1 MNESGLIRQFWEYNE
16 KEPLGA
22 VVAALYLFL
31 IEVWKKKG
39 ENDFRLSDTEICI
52 KLKITRPTI
61 IASRQKLCNFGMIQ
75 YQSQNGLPGHY
86 KILQEYLP
94 ILSDFE
100 KPEIEQEDSAKKTN
114 QKKNPKKKTPTE
126 KSTQEE
132 ENPQSQNLPS
142 DDSLKTPIPT
152 SVSDNIPSIE
162 EFLEYAE
169 NLENYVPE
177 LEHLVTAKY
186 DSWLKN
192 SWKTVSDRPITN
204 WKSSLKN
211 TIPFLQSELQSGN
224 IPPKEISLP
233 AIKRPKIK

>member
-39 ENDFRLSDTEICI
+39 ENDFSLSDTEICI

-61 IASRQKLCNFGMIQ
+61 ISSRQKLCNFGMIQ

-100 KPEIEQEDSAKKTN
+100 KPEIHKGGLTNKSN

-126 KSTQEE
+126 KSTQEVE
-132 ENPQSQNLPS
+132 ILQSQNLPS
-142 DDSLKTPIPT
+142 NDSLKTPIPT
-152 SVSDNIPSIE
+152 SVSDNVPSIE

-177 LEHLVTAKY
+177 LEHLITAKY

-224 IPPKEISLP
+224 IPPKKITLP
-233 AIKRPKIK
+233 VIKRPNFK

>member
-1 MNESGLIRQFWEYNE
+1 MSNL
-16 KEPLGA
+16 
-22 VVAALYLFL
+22 
-31 IEVWKKKG
+31 
-39 ENDFRLSDTEICI
+39 
-52 KLKITRPTI
+52 
-61 IASRQKLCNFGMIQ
+61 
-75 YQSQNGLPGHY
+75 
-86 KILQEYLP
+86 
-94 ILSDFE
+94 E
-100 KPEIEQEDSAKKTN
+100 KPETEQEDTAKKTN